1 MLTLYTILWKFPEK
15 LIIGSS
21 LHRNNRP
28 VMIITKLV
36 GEMKYN
42 QVYTCEIKLHYL
54 NATASTCE
62 EMIKRVVFAIELGVL
77 IKMHDYLT
85 CMYTT
90 PKESNFILIN

>member
-1 MLTLYTILWKFPEK
+1 MILA
-15 LIIGSS
+15 
-21 LHRNNRP
+21 
-28 VMIITKLV
+28 KLV

-42 QVYTCEIKLHYL
+42 QVYTCEIKGHYL

-62 EMIKRVVFAIELGVL
+62 EMIKRAVFARELGVP

-90 PKESNFILIN
+90 PKESNFILINRIYREIFFFRPRG